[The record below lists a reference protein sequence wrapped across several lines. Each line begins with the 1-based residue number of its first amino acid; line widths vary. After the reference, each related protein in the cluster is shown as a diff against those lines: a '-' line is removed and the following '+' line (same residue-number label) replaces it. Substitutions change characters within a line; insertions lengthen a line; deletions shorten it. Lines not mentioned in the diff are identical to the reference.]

1 MEIEE
6 QKVKEV
12 RSHLNGRRKSDMES
26 EEKYVTFKWLIGTS
40 LSTLGI
46 VVAIIG
52 IFYGM
57 LSNTLNTKVNME
69 LYNTQY
75 RSVCNDI
82 DEIKS
87 IVIGNAKDLQKFNT
101 NQILVMRALK
111 IEPAK

>member
-1 MEIEE
+1 ME
-6 QKVKEV
+6 KGNPV
-12 RSHLNGRRKSDMES
+12 HFGRRKTDMVDDRKVEV
-26 EEKYVTFKWLIGTS
+26 YVTYKWLIGTS

-57 LSNTLNTKVNME
+57 LSNTLNTKVNIE

-75 RSVCNDI
+75 KSVCGDI
-82 DEIKS
+82 DEIKK
-87 IVIGNAKDLQKFNT
+87 IVTGNATDLQKFNT

>member
-1 MEIEE
+1 MEEE
-6 QKVKEV
+6 RQQPM
-12 RSHLNGRRKSDMES
+12 NGRGKLDMEL
-26 EEKYVTFKWLIGTS
+26 EDRYVTFKWLIGTL

-46 VVAIIG
+46 MVGIIG

-57 LSNTLNTKVNME
+57 LSGALNTKVSME

-75 RSVCNDI
+75 KSVCSDI
-82 DEIKS
+82 DEIKK
-87 IVIGNAKDLQKFNT
+87 IVTSNATDLQKFNT

>member
-1 MEIEE
+1 
-6 QKVKEV
+6 
-12 RSHLNGRRKSDMES
+12 MES
-26 EEKYVTFKWLIGTS
+26 EDKYVTFKWLIGTS

-46 VVAIIG
+46 VVGIIG

-57 LSNTLNTKVNME
+57 LSGALNTKVSME

-75 RSVCNDI
+75 KSVCSDI
-82 DEIKS
+82 DEIKK
-87 IVIGNAKDLQKFNT
+87 IVTSNATDLQKFNT